1 MKQQLV
7 AGLMSL
13 GIAFTGVTAPTA
25 SRADTRDVA
34 LIVGSAIALFALK
47 EVLEDKDK
55 KKKSSTTYSS
65 RNRQK
70 DDALYYKNGRGHAYG
85 HDKKNKKGKK
95 NKNRRDFWQS
105 NRYVPRECFYRYE
118 GRNGMRGVFGERC
131 VADVTG
137 SARYLPDACR
147 LNKGRQF
154 RRAPA
159 YDAACLRDRGYRV
172 EARRR

>member
-95 NKNRRDFWQS
+95 GKDRKSPRFLAVQPLRAASVLLPLRRTQRHAGCLW
-105 NRYVPRECFYRYE
+105 
-118 GRNGMRGVFGERC
+118 
-131 VADVTG
+131 
-137 SARYLPDACR
+137 
-147 LNKGRQF
+147 
-154 RRAPA
+154 RA
-159 YDAACLRDRGYRV
+159 L
-172 EARRR
+172 RRRCHRIYPLPARCLPSEQRPPVQARAGI